1 MEDQQIIA
9 LFHQRS
15 EHAIEELSKK
25 YGALCMQLACNIV
38 GNAHDAEECV
48 NDAYLALWNS
58 IPPKEPDP
66 LCAYLCAVVR
76 NISMNRYDHNHA
88 AKRNSPYTIAIHELE
103 GCIPSPRSTEEEIEA
118 KHIAHSIDLFL
129 KTLDK
134 RSRVLFVRRYW
145 YGEPIAALA
154 IRFGT
159 SRHMISVRLFRIR
172 EKLKKHLRKEGVHI

>member
-1 MEDQQIIA
+1 MEDRQIIA
-9 LFHQRS
+9 LFQQRS
-15 EHAIEELSKK
+15 ERAIEELSKK

-66 LCAYLCAVVR
+66 LCAYLCAIVR
-76 NISMNRYDHNHA
+76 NISMNRYDHNRA
-88 AKRNSPYTIAIHELE
+88 AKRHSPYIIAIQELE
-103 GCIPSPRSTEEEIEA
+103 GCIPSPRSTDEEVEA
-118 KHIAHSIDLFL
+118 KQIARSIDCFL
-129 KTLDK
+129 KKLDQ

-145 YGEPIAALA
+145 YGESVAALA
-154 IRFGT
+154 NRFGT
-159 SRHMISVRLFRIR
+159 SRHMVSVRLFRIR